1 MPAAAERFLPLSVR
15 LDPAESEARVLALWK
30 EIRAFE
36 DGLKRREGSPPFIFY
51 EGPPT
56 ANGLPGVHHVISRTL
71 KDIVC
76 RYQSMTGHYVP
87 RKGGWDTHGL
97 PVEIEVERELKISGK
112 DQIEKFGIAEFNA
125 RCRASVLRYES
136 EWRRNTER
144 IGYWLDMD
152 HPYVTFHNEYIESV
166 WWLLQQIWDANLLY
180 QGHKI
185 VPYCPR
191 CGTPLSSHEVAQGYD
206 EVTEPSV
213 TVKFALVDESGTYV
227 LAWTTTPW
235 TLPGNVALAVHPDI
249 AYALARQEREG
260 RTQRYYI
267 AESRL
272 DQLAGDYTVERRLK
286 GKELVG
292 KRYRPLFDFIDLAKL
307 TGKDAYYVAEAPFV
321 TTEDGTGVV
330 HTAVMYG
337 EDDYQLGLKL
347 DLPQHHTVDPQGRFT
362 AEVAPWAGRFVKDA
376 EKEIRAWLEIHGAL
390 YREEMTTHAYPFC
403 WRCDSPLLYYA
414 WKTWYIATTRLREK
428 LLAAHRT
435 VEWHPEEI
443 GANRFGNWLENNMD
457 WALSR
462 NRYWG
467 TPLPIW
473 RCEGCGSDRC
483 VGSLAELRQGK
494 GLEEPLDLHR
504 PYVDRVTFPCSGCG
518 GTMRR
523 VPEVID
529 VWFDSGSMPFAQ
541 WHYPFENKEA
551 FQRSYPADFI
561 SEGVD
566 QTRGWFYTLLAISV
580 AVTGKAPYRHVLVN
594 ELVLDK
600 QGKKM
605 SKSRGNAVDPNEVL
619 ELRGADALRFY
630 LISTSQPWSSTRF
643 DVDGVTETAKKLLG
657 TLRNTAQFFVLY
669 ANIDG
674 YDPAAKEPAER
685 SELDR
690 WILSR
695 LNALIRACRA
705 SLDGFELTRGA
716 RAIQEFVVEELSN
729 WYVRRSRRRFWKAGH
744 AADKRAAYDTLFTCL
759 ETLSRLLAP
768 YAPFIAEE
776 LHQHLVRPAR
786 SDAPKS
792 VHWTDYPAYDA
803 AAVDEALDR
812 AMSLAE
818 RVVVL
823 GRAARNLASL
833 RVRQPLRR
841 IRIAGLTDGEQK
853 ALLSLADVIQEELNV
868 KEVSFTKDRGELLA
882 LTVKPN
888 FPVLGKKA
896 GPAMK
901 ELAAALQSAPPDT
914 VRAALAAEGWEAEA
928 GGQRFRLTA
937 EDVIV
942 QESAKAPW
950 AAQSEGSLTVAV
962 DTMLDDALRDE
973 GLVRELA
980 HRVQALRK
988 SADFEVTD
996 RIRLYGELSPGLKR
1010 AFERHEETFKDE
1022 VLAVE
1027 LVPGAA
1033 GGEAAESWTFD
1044 GEQARVGIER
1054 VAKGG

>member
-1 MPAAAERFLPLSVR
+1 MPAAAERFRPLSTR
-15 LDPAESEARVLALWK
+15 LDPAESEGRVLALWK

-36 DGLKRREGSPPFIFY
+36 DGLKRREGQPPFIFY

-112 DQIEKFGIAEFNA
+112 EQIETFGIAEFNA
-125 RCRASVLRYES
+125 RCRASVLRYEA

-191 CGTPLSSHEVAQGYD
+191 CGTPLSSHEVAQGFD
-206 EVTEPSV
+206 DVTEPSV
-213 TVKFALVDESGTYV
+213 TVKFALVDEPDTYV

-235 TLPGNVALAVHPDI
+235 TLPGNVALAVNPDI
-249 AYALARQEREG
+249 AYVLVRQERDG
-260 RTQRYYI
+260 RAERYYL

-272 DQLAGDYTVERRLK
+272 EQLEGAYAVERRLR
-286 GKELVG
+286 GHELQG

-347 DLPQHHTVDPQGRFT
+347 ELPQHHTVDPQGRFT
-362 AEVAPWAGRFVKDA
+362 AEVTPWAGRFVKDA
-376 EKEIRAWLEIHGAL
+376 EAEIRAWLSSRGLL

-428 LLAAHRT
+428 MLEAHRT
-435 VEWHPEEI
+435 VAWHPEEI
-443 GANRFGNWLENNMD
+443 GKNRFGNWIENNVD

-462 NRYWG
+462 NRFWG

-483 VGSLAELRQGK
+483 VGSVAELRQGK
-494 GLEEPLDLHR
+494 GLPEPLDLHR
-504 PYVDRVTFPCSGCG
+504 PYVDHVTFACSGCG
-518 GTMRR
+518 GVMRR

-551 FQRSYPADFI
+551 FRVSYPADFI

-600 QGKKM
+600 LGKKM

-630 LISTSQPWSSTRF
+630 LIANSQPWSSTRF
-643 DVDGVTETAKKLLG
+643 DVEGVTETAKKLLG

-674 YDPAAKEPAER
+674 FDPSEKEPVSPSAM
-685 SELDR
+685 DR

-695 LNALIRACRA
+695 LQATILACRA
-705 SLDGFELTRGA
+705 SLDGYELTRGA

-729 WYVRRSRRRFWKAGH
+729 WYVRRSRRRFWKSGDP
-744 AADKRAAYDTLFTCL
+744 ADKRAAYETLFTCL
-759 ETLSRLLAP
+759 ETVSRLLAP
-768 YAPFIAEE
+768 YAPFITEE
-776 LHQHLVRPAR
+776 LHQHLVRPA
-786 SDAPKS
+786 DPEAPKS
-792 VHWTDYPAYDA
+792 VHWTDYPVADA
-803 AAVDEALDR
+803 ALVDETLER

-841 IRIAGLTDGEQK
+841 IAVAGLAEGEQR

-868 KEVSFTKDRGELLA
+868 KELAFAKDRSELLTTA
-882 LTVKPN
+882 VKPN

-901 ELAAALQSAPPDT
+901 SLAAAIQAAPIDT
-914 VRAALAAEGWEAEA
+914 ARRALSAEGWEIEAE
-928 GGQRFRLTA
+928 GQVFRLTA
-937 EDVIV
+937 EDVQV
-942 QESAKAPW
+942 QESPRAPW

-962 DTMLDDALRDE
+962 DTTLDDALRDE

-988 SADFEVTD
+988 SAEFEVTD

-1054 VAKGG
+1054 VPKGG